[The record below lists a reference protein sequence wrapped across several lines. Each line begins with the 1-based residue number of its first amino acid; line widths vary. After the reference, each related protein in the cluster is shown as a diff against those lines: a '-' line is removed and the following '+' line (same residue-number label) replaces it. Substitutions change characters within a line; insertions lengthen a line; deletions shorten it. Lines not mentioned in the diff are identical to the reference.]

1 MRVSNRLDYAVRALI
16 ELALRDEQSPIA
28 AREIASRRQI
38 PDAYIHQVM
47 ASLARAGMIQSM
59 RGPSGG
65 HKLARPPERITIA
78 EVAAAVDS
86 DPGPQA
92 NPNEP
97 LGRFWNGLYEV
108 QGAYLRN
115 MTLAGLAAQHRD
127 RQAATSYSI

>member
-16 ELALRDEQSPIA
+16 ELALRDDERPIA
-28 AREIASRRQI
+28 AREIAVNRQI

-47 ASLARAGMIQSM
+47 AALAKAGMIRSM

-65 HKLARPPERITIA
+65 HKLAIPAERITIA
-78 EVAAAVDS
+78 AIAAAVDA
-86 DPGPQA
+86 DPSTLTRA
-92 NPNEP
+92 NDP
-97 LGRFWNGLYEV
+97 LGRFWSGLYEV
-108 QGAYLRN
+108 QGSYLSN

>member
-16 ELALRDEQSPIA
+16 ELALRDDEGPIA
-28 AREIASRRQI
+28 AREIAVNRHI

-47 ASLARAGMIQSM
+47 AALAKAGMIRSM

-65 HKLARPPERITIA
+65 HKLAVPAERITIA
-78 EVAAAVDS
+78 AIAAAVDS
-86 DPGPQA
+86 DPSA
-92 NPNEP
+92 RIRESDP
-97 LGRFWNGLYEV
+97 LGRFWSGLYEV
-108 QGAYLRN
+108 QGTYLKN

>member
-16 ELALRDEQSPIA
+16 ELALRDEEGPIA
-28 AREIASRRQI
+28 AREIAVNRQI

-47 ASLARAGMIQSM
+47 AALARAGIIRSM

-65 HKLARPPERITIA
+65 HKLAIPPERITVAEIA
-78 EVAAAVDS
+78 GAVDA
-86 DPGPQA
+86 DPTVQPGS
-92 NPNEP
+92 NDP
-97 LGRFWNGLYEV
+97 LGRFWTGLYDV

-127 RQAATSYSI
+127 RHSATSYSI

>member
-16 ELALRDEQSPIA
+16 ELALRDEQGPIA
-28 AREIASRRQI
+28 AREIAARRQI

-47 ASLARAGMIQSM
+47 AALARAGMIQSM

-65 HKLARPPERITIA
+65 HRLARPPERITIA

-86 DPGPQA
+86 DPNPQSSS
-92 NPNEP
+92 NDP
-97 LGRFWNGLYEV
+97 LGRFWNGLYDV
-108 QGAYLRN
+108 QSTYLRN